1 MSRFDSPLSN
11 IKIASPCAANWDEMY
26 GDEQKRFCGDCK
38 LNVYNLSGMSKSAA
52 ENLLMETE
60 GRLCVRYY
68 KRADG
73 TILTADCPV
82 GWEMV
87 KRRLSVCTTA
97 IFSLVI
103 SLLTGL
109 FFVSLFSKQTKIGVP
124 LPIPFATS
132 TPHDVPT
139 MGAIAMP
146 ISTSN
151 PPASPKNIEVMGEII
166 PNYPEDKGESKV
178 GKLSTDQRP
187 TPKL

>member
-1 MSRFDSPLSN
+1 MSRFDSPLNN

-26 GDEQKRFCGDCK
+26 GNEQKRFCGDCK

-109 FFVSLFSKQTKIGVP
+109 FFVSLFSKQTKTGAW
-124 LPIPFATS
+124 LPIPFATP
-132 TPHDVPT
+132 TPHYEPL
-139 MGAIAMP
+139 MGAVA
-146 ISTSN
+146 
-151 PPASPKNIEVMGEII
+151 
-166 PNYPEDKGESKV
+166 YPGPTPQQK
-178 GKLSTDQRP
+178 P
-187 TPKL
+187 TPKASPQKGEFLIGKPARIDDTPKI